1 MFRNS
6 ARQMIDVRFQPRAQ
20 TKGHKGY
27 TTVKSEEVVLLAFK
41 LSIVSRVMA
50 TGADLKPFGLYYTA
64 FFVRIRFLF
73 WVSWGF
79 LSVGEKYKLVVR
91 SRR

>member
-27 TTVKSEEVVLLAFK
+27 TTVEKSEEVVLLAFK

-50 TGADLKPFGLYYTA
+50 TGADLKPFGLYSGLFLLVYVS
-64 FFVRIRFLF
+64 FFGFVGLF
-73 WVSWGF
+73 
-79 LSVGEKYKLVVR
+79 VGR
-91 SRR
+91 